1 MYNNR
6 KEGMRMS
13 YVAQTTLAR
22 SVSYSGI
29 GLHAAEE
36 VHMVMC
42 PAAANTGIV
51 FIRTDLPGRPSVKAH
66 LSNVTNTMRAT
77 TLEDGE
83 AKVFTVEHVLSA
95 LNGLQIDNCIIEMDS
110 AEPPVADGSSLNF
123 VELIQQAGV
132 KELDEPRQELVVH
145 KQHLVQENDKFIA
158 IVPYDGFRITF
169 TSINPHPLL
178 GVQFFDAEI
187 TKESYIKEIAYAR
200 TIAFTEELD
209 MMKKLGLG
217 KGGTLEN
224 VVVYDKTG
232 CLSVPR
238 VDDELVRHKVLDVIG
253 DMAMI
258 GRPLRG
264 HIIAVKSSHKLN
276 SLLTNKIV
284 EELD

>member
-1 MYNNR
+1 
-6 KEGMRMS
+6 MS
-13 YVAQTTLAR
+13 NVAQTTLAK

-36 VHMVMC
+36 VHMC
-42 PAAANTGIV
+42 PAPANTGIV

-123 VELIQQAGV
+123 VELIEQAGV
-132 KELDEPRQELVVH
+132 KELDEARRELVVRR
-145 KQHLVQENDKFIA
+145 QHLVQEDDKFIA

-187 TKESYIKEIAYAR
+187 TKESYVKEIAYAR
-200 TIAFTEELD
+200 TIAFTEELE

-224 VVVYDKTG
+224 VVVYDKEE

-238 VDDELVRHKVLDVIG
+238 VDDELVRHKVLDIIG

-258 GRPLRG
+258 GRPLKG

-276 SLLTNKIV
+276 SLLTNKIA